1 MKKWLREYLLNF
13 CFLMLT
19 FGTGVF
25 YFCYYLVGLVFGLSM
40 CFTIVGIPILTYL
53 LRTTRTFMNYDRI
66 QTKFYTDITI
76 EPVMK
81 RKAHSGSSWT
91 QAKEELANVRN
102 WKAVS
107 MLMLKFIVGI
117 VCLFCG
123 VIFCI
128 VPVLWIL
135 APWASSVVDV
145 NLGNLRMD
153 TLPKSLLVMVAGIL
167 FAYVGSWAAKG
178 AARLTGRYTQ
188 WMFSVWQ

>member
-40 CFTIVGIPILTYL
+40 SFTLIGIPVLTYVM
-53 LRTTRTFMNYDRI
+53 RTTRTFMNYDRI
-66 QTKFYTDITI
+66 QTKFYTDISI
-76 EPVMK
+76 EPVME
-81 RKAHSGSSWT
+81 RRTASGSSWS
-91 QAKEELANVRN
+91 QAKEELADHRN

-117 VCLFCG
+117 VSLFCG
-123 VIFCI
+123 VLFFI
-128 VPVLWIL
+128 VPVLWIVV
-135 APWASSVVDV
+135 PWTSSVVDV
-145 NLGNLRMD
+145 KLGNMRID
-153 TLPKSLLVMVAGIL
+153 SLPKSLLVSVVGVL
-167 FAYVGSWAAKG
+167 YAYVGSWAAKG
-178 AARLTGRYTQ
+178 AAKWTGRYTK